1 VPGQDH
7 AALWMAPESVAAS
20 ARRFSRPHE
29 AADVGPCQVEH
40 NRAAPG
46 PAPREDIC
54 HSAQKAG
61 AGPIDDRPAATSRRP
76 VSGPFSGHRSVGERK
91 AMGTATGSSTLN
103 RRWALLGSASR
114 YSRGS
119 CEGGVSRLLNHFAR
133 VSEILSKHVGI
144 LSRDEL

>member
-1 VPGQDH
+1 MSFRTG
-7 AALWMAPESVAAS
+7 
-20 ARRFSRPHE
+20 SR
-29 AADVGPCQVEH
+29 G
-40 NRAAPG
+40 
-46 PAPREDIC
+46 
-54 HSAQKAG
+54 
-61 AGPIDDRPAATSRRP
+61 RPDRRP
-76 VSGPFSGHRSVGERK
+76 LCSDKPPSISGPFSGHRGVGERK